1 MEIEIE
7 TLVLFLRIKYHIM
20 WVVSVDICC
29 LVVSP

>member
-7 TLVLFLRIKYHIM
+7 TLVLFLRIKYRIT

-29 LVVSP
+29 LVISP